1 MKIIQWTLAVLGAV
15 ALLLVAGGFF
25 IPSTFKVERST
36 VINAPPK
43 KIYDLVVEPR
53 QWAKWSVWNQRD
65 PSMKITYK
73 GPPFGMGS
81 KWEWVSKTEGSGSM
95 EFTRVEPDKTVEY
108 SLSFPEYNM
117 RSAGAITL
125 EPSGTATKV
134 TWNNAGDVGGNP
146 LKHYLTLTM
155 DRMVGP
161 DFAAGLANLKAI
173 AEKP

>member
-15 ALLLVAGGFF
+15 VLLLVAAGFL
-25 IPSTFKVERST
+25 IPSSFKVERSA
-36 VINAPPK
+36 VINATPK

-53 QWAKWSVWNQRD
+53 QWARWSAWNQRD
-65 PSMKITYK
+65 PNMKVTYK

-95 EFTRVEPDKTVEY
+95 EFTRVEPDRAVEY

-117 RSAGAITL
+117 RSAGAIRL
-125 EPSGTATKV
+125 EPSGSATKV

-146 LKHYLTLTM
+146 LKHYLTLMM

-161 DFAAGLANLKAI
+161 DFEGGLANLKAL